1 MQIVEGLSQAHDTI
15 GARDAVVTFGVF
27 DGLHLGHQDLVRR
40 VVERSRECDALA
52 VVLTFTEH
60 PLRLLAPVYEPP
72 RLLAPE
78 RRAERLRAL
87 GVNLLVVVDFD
98 QEFAAQTPEQ
108 FVERVLC
115 DALRAKAVVLGFNN
129 RFGRGGSGDTA
140 LLRTLGETH
149 GFDVEI
155 VPPREWKG
163 SVVSS
168 TRVRQLL
175 LDGRVRK
182 ASALLG
188 RNHVIE
194 GKVVEGAR
202 RGRDL
207 GFPTANLEVADA
219 LLVPSSGVYVVRVN
233 SADVTHGG
241 MMNIG
246 HRPTFNGTDP
256 TVEVHLFDFEGD
268 LYGQMLRVELLERL
282 RDEQRFSSVEDL
294 VAQLTRDRADALATL
309 ARAT

>member
-1 MQIVEGLSQAHDTI
+1 
-15 GARDAVVTFGVF
+15 
-27 DGLHLGHQDLVRR
+27 
-40 VVERSRECDALA
+40 
-52 VVLTFTEH
+52 
-60 PLRLLAPVYEPP
+60 
-72 RLLAPE
+72 
-78 RRAERLRAL
+78 
-87 GVNLLVVVDFD
+87 
-98 QEFAAQTPEQ
+98 
-108 FVERVLC
+108 
-115 DALRAKAVVLGFNN
+115 
-129 RFGRGGSGDTA
+129 
-140 LLRTLGETH
+140 
-149 GFDVEI
+149 
-155 VPPREWKG
+155 
-163 SVVSS
+163 
-168 TRVRQLL
+168 
-175 LDGRVRK
+175 VRK

-233 SADVTHGG
+233 RADVTHGG